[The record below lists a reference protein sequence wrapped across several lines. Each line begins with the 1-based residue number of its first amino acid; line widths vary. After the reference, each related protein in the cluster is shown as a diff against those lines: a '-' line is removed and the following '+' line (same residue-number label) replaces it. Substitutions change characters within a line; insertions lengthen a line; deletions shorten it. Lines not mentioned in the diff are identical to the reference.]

1 MMKLWNRALWI
12 FTLLLILP
20 ILLSGCEKDVSDKE
34 DETSHRHEWSDWT
47 IEKEPTCAENGK
59 KIRTCECGEENV
71 RRLDALGHTYTD
83 GICETCGEPKPSE
96 GLEFR
101 SNGDGTCSVKG
112 MGSCTDAML
121 VIPKISPEGDRVIG
135 IGTRAFDDQMFL
147 TDVVIPEGVTS
158 IGDHAFYGCRSL
170 VNVRIPTGVTS
181 IGDYAFYECNS
192 LMNAQIPTGVT
203 ELGKMAFFNC
213 VLLESISLPEGVTTI
228 GSFAFAQCDALSSV
242 VLPET
247 CTSIGDHAFSY
258 CDGLKEIT
266 LPGALTIISEN
277 IFESCDFLKTVNV
290 PSSVTGIAERA
301 FWFCDD
307 LTDITYDGTK
317 VQWQAIHKAY
327 GWNEYTGNYTVH
339 CTDGDIP
346 KSEA

>member
-1 MMKLWNRALWI
+1 MKIQKHTAKLLVLSLALSVLCSACAQKSAD
-12 FTLLLILP
+12 T
-20 ILLSGCEKDVSDKE
+20 
-34 DETSHRHEWSDWT
+34 DEENETVHQHAWSEWT
-47 IEKEPTCAENGK
+47 VEKEPTCDEEGK
-59 KIRTCECGEENV
+59 KVRTCECGERNA
-71 RRLDALGHTYTD
+71 RRVDALGHTYTD

-135 IGTRAFDDQMFL
+135 IGTRAFEDQMFL
-147 TDVVIPEGVTS
+147 TDVVIPE
-158 IGDHAFYGCRSL
+158 
-170 VNVRIPTGVTS
+170 GVTS

-213 VLLESISLPEGVTTI
+213 VLLESISIPEGVTTI

-277 IFESCDFLKTVNV
+277 IFESCDLLKTVNV

-317 VQWQAIHKAY
+317 AQWQAIHKAY

-346 KSEA
+346 KSES